1 MDSRKHPPP
10 QNILGTHFLDIP
22 EEALPEEDE
31 ENANNNNNNKQ
42 QQEKVSERRG
52 KNNNIREGKG
62 PNMRTGF
69 SRQVSL
75 ETGFSVLNADSRKD
89 GRRLLTRSGKSLG
102 AYGSRERTAS
112 AAVEGRRGDFNM
124 FRTKSTLSRQSSTL
138 HRKLET
144 GIGMDSSQKNDIPG
158 GGGGGG
164 GVEESINRSVPA
176 GRYFAALRGPELDEV
191 KVFFSFLYFFYLLEI
206 NLFGS

>member
-1 MDSRKHPPP
+1 MDSRKHPPPP

-22 EEALPEEDE
+22 EEDE
-31 ENANNNNNNKQ
+31 ENPNNNNNNKQ
-42 QQEKVSERRG
+42 QERRA
-52 KNNNIREGKG
+52 KNNNIREGKR
-62 PNMRTGF
+62 PNMMSGF

-102 AYGSRERTAS
+102 AYGSRERTTA

-124 FRTKSTLSRQSSTL
+124 FRTKSTLSRQSSVL
-138 HRKLET
+138 HRKSET
-144 GIGMDSSQKNDIPG
+144 GIGMDSYQKNDISG
-158 GGGGGG
+158 GGGAGG
-164 GVEESINRSVPA
+164 GVEESMKRSVPA

-191 KVFFSFLYFFYLLEI
+191 KVFFFLFL
-206 NLFGS
+206 